1 MKRKSPTQQFFVT
14 SRNAAPSG
22 RALRDEFHQ
31 YCLQNYN
38 KLLRSVSAIKVC
50 SAVHCC
56 LLGLI
61 FKPWWVSKM
70 SHKRSLTRDLKI
82 LWRGRLRE
90 RNYQVMRARDQRI
103 LAGKRDSR
111 RRSTTGFS
119 ENVVVTET
127 SYQNVRSLSFSI
139 GRGLNLL
146 QWKYPCQLF
155 GWTKKNYEAFLRIY
169 KNTWS

>member
-90 RNYQVMRARDQRI
+90 RNYQVIRARDQCI

-111 RRSTTGFS
+111 RRFTTGFS
-119 ENVVVTET
+119 ENVVVTEK
-127 SYQNVRSLSFSI
+127 SYQMLEVYHFRSGSIDPSTKISVPTFRMNRKELWSF
-139 GRGLNLL
+139 
-146 QWKYPCQLF
+146 F
-155 GWTKKNYEAFLRIY
+155 
-169 KNTWS
+169 